1 MNILLGCN
9 HLNELGGS
17 EQHLYTLSKAFSK
30 LNHNVYVILGNFTL
44 KGIMSDKLRDEL
56 NINVDEIPKN
66 ISFDAVFLSHSS
78 TVKRFKDEFY
88 NRKDLSF
95 NNNNI
100 FQICH
105 GKFHNIENPS
115 LWDKLGFIA
124 ISDEIYDHVIDKT
137 NGNSDVYKILN
148 PIDTDLFHYTISNP
162 IPKSIFSLSQS
173 EEFNTILS
181 EICSELKMTFT
192 KNNKHTN
199 PNPDI
204 RKNIENSD
212 IVVSL
217 GRGCYEAMS
226 MGKNVLIADFRSYM
240 NDGLMDG
247 LVTDD
252 WFNYFVKN
260 NCSGRFFNNKASKKN
275 LIEEI
280 NNYNVDNCY
289 PNRKHIVESLD
300 YIKIAKDYLSIIKN

>member
-1 MNILLGCN
+1 MSFITEKIYLL
-9 HLNELGGS
+9 
-17 EQHLYTLSKAFSK
+17 
-30 LNHNVYVILGNFTL
+30 I
-44 KGIMSDKLRDEL
+44 
-56 NINVDEIPKN
+56 
-66 ISFDAVFLSHSS
+66 
-78 TVKRFKDEFY
+78 
-88 NRKDLSF
+88 
-95 NNNNI
+95 
-100 FQICH
+100 
-105 GKFHNIENPS
+105 
-115 LWDKLGFIA
+115 
-124 ISDEIYDHVIDKT
+124 T

-148 PIDTDLFHYTISNP
+148 PIDTDLFHYTLSNP

-192 KNNKHTN
+192 KNNKHIN